1 MEELKDLMV
10 DNSQESLLE
19 GLKGRLAGLIENI
32 VHVEPDK
39 LLLVGASHRYAL
51 PVRLERLLDDV
62 TEVGLRDGEGEAEHV
77 LLVSFRVVQQI
88 LCTTNTRPAG

>member
-10 DNSQESLLE
+10 DNPQESLLE
-19 GLKGRLAGLIENI
+19 GLKGRLAGPIENI
-32 VHVEPDK
+32 VHVEADK
-39 LLLVGASHRYAL
+39 LLLVGAGHRNHL
-51 PVRLERLLDDV
+51 PVRLEQLLDDV
-62 TEVGLRDGEGEAEHV
+62 TEVGLRDGEGEAEHI